1 MLNRRGPISK
11 LVGGA
16 IGLTK
21 EYQADRKEKKAAEA
35 ASAQPQDST
44 SAQPQQKNPTDSE
57 DDDSSSDDEW
67 VRDLDEVNEYEAH
80 GDNPQQ
86 GDDPSQ
92 IDVDRILSE
101 FIARHPAPIQHPQS
115 GLPMPVILPQRRPE
129 SRNRGFVRAYAPVLE
144 DCGIDQPSWFEFIDG
159 FEKSIKANPWF
170 HVANGA
176 VWVAGHVEQAVIG
189 VSPLVGFITMA
200 IHVSV
205 EASRRAYVQYEQN
218 KYLDTMNE
226 KFFKPRGL
234 YCLVMTYKPSS
245 DDIIEEVDI
254 DHNIAKAIGT
264 REGQNR
270 WKRTFSTSATTAKQE
285 ADIPECAPLIFP
297 QLDNLDEKKKENSI
311 KQFGSF
317 MSDYYD
323 RQAAAKFETQ
333 HPESRIP
340 TAPRKEFASSYSDP
354 NSAAGSGG
362 LISIATGGKY
372 NPVGPLGRIRNRRS
386 ERRGEG
392 DVDRETRLQTRRR
405 RKDNRPLRR
414 MIKQNALYLMVVN
427 LPSQEEMDR
436 VLAQVNTSQSS

>member
-80 GDNPQQ
+80 GDNLQQ

-159 FEKSIKANPWF
+159 FEKSIKANPW
-170 HVANGA
+170 
-176 VWVAGHVEQAVIG
+176 
-189 VSPLVGFITMA
+189 
-200 IHVSV
+200 
-205 EASRRAYVQYEQN
+205 
-218 KYLDTMNE
+218 
-226 KFFKPRGL
+226 
-234 YCLVMTYKPSS
+234 
-245 DDIIEEVDI
+245 
-254 DHNIAKAIGT
+254 
-264 REGQNR
+264 
-270 WKRTFSTSATTAKQE
+270 
-285 ADIPECAPLIFP
+285 
-297 QLDNLDEKKKENSI
+297 
-311 KQFGSF
+311 
-317 MSDYYD
+317 
-323 RQAAAKFETQ
+323 
-333 HPESRIP
+333 
-340 TAPRKEFASSYSDP
+340 
-354 NSAAGSGG
+354 
-362 LISIATGGKY
+362 
-372 NPVGPLGRIRNRRS
+372 
-386 ERRGEG
+386 
-392 DVDRETRLQTRRR
+392 
-405 RKDNRPLRR
+405 
-414 MIKQNALYLMVVN
+414 
-427 LPSQEEMDR
+427 
-436 VLAQVNTSQSS
+436 